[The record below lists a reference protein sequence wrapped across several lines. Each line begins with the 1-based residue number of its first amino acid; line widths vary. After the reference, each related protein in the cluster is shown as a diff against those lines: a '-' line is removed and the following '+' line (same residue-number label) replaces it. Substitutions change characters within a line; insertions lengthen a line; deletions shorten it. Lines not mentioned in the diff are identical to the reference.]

1 MATASKSIDKA
12 ALRAKK
18 LKKQVNII
26 AYLKTLPVSKPDKYE
41 GKFNTKWKAFCKT
54 SYAKIGAMEYLTN
67 GKHDENKV
75 KILGAFAMIVN
86 KHKDDVLVKP
96 LANKNVKKNQKTS

>member
-1 MATASKSIDKA
+1 MH
-12 ALRAKK
+12 
-18 LKKQVNII
+18 KKQADSNFI
-26 AYLKTLPVSKPDKYE
+26 SFE
-41 GKFNTKWKAFCKT
+41 F
-54 SYAKIGAMEYLTN
+54 
-67 GKHDENKV
+67 KHDENKV